1 MRTET
6 SFQCLVRS
14 AAHRERERGTWIVN
28 SSFIYAGE
36 ADRAEILYR
45 AELCNRRADVQAT
58 SGDTLKK
65 MSLIVTWFL
74 NSHPLMSLTGNWGGV
89 DRLVLPGH

>member
-1 MRTET
+1 MSCEE
-6 SFQCLVRS
+6 RS
-14 AAHRERERGTWIVN
+14 SQRERGTWIVN

-65 MSLIVTWFL
+65 NVTDRDL
-74 NSHPLMSLTGNWGGV
+74 VPQQPSPNVSNW
-89 DRLVLPGH
+89 